1 MRFVVLSSIALV
13 SLLAG
18 CGPSCQ
24 SACHRAYAPDE
35 CSIQVPGSKNWTE
48 PYADCVDE
56 CEFGLSHPGGLNGY
70 NPNERD
76 NTGAAIRL
84 ETEQQSAA
92 WMDCVMENDCS
103 RLNDGYC
110 API

>member
-1 MRFVVLSSIALV
+1 MRVVVLASFGLMA
-13 SLLAG
+13 LLAG

-24 SACHRAYAPDE
+24 SACRRAYAPDE
-35 CSIQVPGSKNWTE
+35 CSLQVPGADSWTE

-56 CEFGLSHPGGLNGY
+56 CEFGLSQPGGLDGY

-84 ETEQQSAA
+84 ETEMQSAA
-92 WMDCVMENDCS
+92 WMDCVANTACD
-103 RLNDGYC
+103 RLADGYC
-110 API
+110 APL